1 MDEINATRSRRL
13 TLEVLEDRRLLTNAS
28 FVDIAQTHGLSGLLG
43 GSGEFHAGGLV
54 FTDLNTDG
62 YADLY
67 LIGRVGIGNR
77 LYINVDDGAGGRT
90 FQRAANDGGTAY
102 GLGKSTGAVAADYDN
117 DGDLDIYLTNYNDD
131 NILFKNMWHEDHPNG
146 NGDPLSLR
154 FVDVTSSTDPT
165 PANPGGDNQHGLSHA
180 TFVNPNPLFTT
191 SVLDNTMAAAWA
203 DVNRDG
209 WIDIYVGSWDGTN
222 GDPSESDD
230 GRLGERDTL
239 YLNNGDGT
247 FTDITMA
254 LDGSVPAEPTQLLA
268 DGSFEATTPAS
279 QISSDWTVIAPNNT
293 VQFQQAGWAASSGLT
308 GVWFKGFAGNQFNPI
323 DASVSQVVTAP
334 TDGDYTLQFDARV
347 EQNFATVAGAFQVS
361 ITSNGTG
368 GTAST
373 GNLLNTAPNF
383 DFNTYSLI
391 LSGVTAG
398 DELTVVAEMLDT
410 TGGTGPQLSGMVDSF
425 HLIEAPDE
433 DAWEQV
439 GGWQYAN
446 GTYNDPGLPA
456 EFSGHNALQFADFN
470 NDGWQ
475 DLIVATMGGGVVAPN
490 RDMLYINRGMNEQGV
505 WLGYRVVSYEL
516 GFGGEESSDMG
527 VAVAD
532 IDNDGDLDYFS
543 TLLPAAHPIWINN
556 LSETGEF
563 SFTRTTI
570 NNEFAWGAN
579 LHDFDNNGRVDL
591 MVGTEVGRRSY
602 LHLQD
607 LNGKFSEQGVAAG
620 LTTTHTVRGV
630 AVADYD
636 RDGWSDAAHWS
647 WLGANPGIQLFEN
660 QSAADNS
667 GLHFLTLEL
676 QGDPTLPGDF
686 KSTRDAIG
694 ARAYVTA
701 DFDGNGTIET
711 DETRMEEVL
720 SGHSN
725 ASTTSSLALE
735 FGLGQATAADVRI
748 VWGSGRETQLSGVA
762 ADQFLFIEETAG
774 NADFDRD
781 GDIDGA
787 DFLMWQVG
795 FGDANADGDSDAE
808 DIAIWQS
815 HYGDLGSLATA
826 ESPAELEPLPFIVLE
841 YEIPREEEPLGDT
854 NIRVD
859 TALASLLFVSDD
871 SLLLSTSSNH
881 VPMESDIAAEATDHR
896 GFEYEFDSAF
906 ELLS

>member
-1 MDEINATRSRRL
+1 MGERNASRSRRL
-13 TLEVLEDRRLLTNAS
+13 SLEVLEDRRLLTNAS

-131 NILFKNMWHEDHPNG
+131 NILFKNMWQEDHPNG
-146 NGDPLSLR
+146 NGDPLALR

-165 PANPGGDNQHGLSHA
+165 PTNPSGDNQHGLTHA

-268 DGSFEATTPAS
+268 DGSFEATTPDS

-334 TDGDYTLQFDARV
+334 ADGDYTLQFDARV

-383 DFNTYSLI
+383 DFNTYSLT

-398 DELTVVAEMLDT
+398 DELTVAAEMLDT

-425 HLIEAPDE
+425 HLIEAPDD
-433 DAWEQV
+433 DAWQQV
-439 GGWQYAN
+439 GGWQYPN

-475 DLIVATMGGGVVAPN
+475 DLIVATMGGGGVAPN
-490 RDMLYINRGMNEQGV
+490 RDMLHINRGMNEQGV
-505 WLGYRVVSYEL
+505 WLGYRMVSYEL

-556 LSETGEF
+556 LSETGEL

-607 LNGKFSEQGVAAG
+607 LNGNFSEQGVAAG

-647 WLGANPGIQLFEN
+647 WLGANPGIQLYEN
-660 QSAADNS
+660 QSAADNPD
-667 GLHFLTLEL
+667 LHFLTLEL
-676 QGDPTLPGDF
+676 QGDPTLPGAF

-701 DFDGNGTIET
+701 DFDGNGTIEI

-774 NADFDRD
+774 DADFDRD
-781 GDIDGA
+781 GDVDGA
-787 DFLMWQVG
+787 DFLMWQIG
-795 FGDANADGDSDAE
+795 FGDADADGDSDA
-808 DIAIWQS
+808 DDVTIWQS
-815 HYGDLGSLATA
+815 QYGDLGSLATA
-826 ESPAELEPLPFIVLE
+826 ESPAELEPLPFVVLE
-841 YEIPREEEPLGDT
+841 DEILGEEEPLGDA

-859 TALASLLFVSDD
+859 AAMASLLFVSDD
-871 SLLLSTSSNH
+871 SLLQATSSNRRSIEF
-881 VPMESDIAAEATDHR
+881 VKAAFATDDR
-896 GFEYEFDSAF
+896 EFEYEFDSAF
-906 ELLS
+906 ELLR